1 MTLPQRVLSPTPRPR
16 GAPPEH
22 HDGRAERRA
31 RHRFA
36 ADRGT
41 ALLAGPFL
49 PHEIAWAILILVVL
63 GSLVTASRVAPVEAL
78 VWVAIT
84 ALTVAPILVNRARP
98 GVASWRARLF
108 VFLLTMNA
116 AYFRMAAVV
125 AATGRGS
132 HDAPLQAL
140 DRRLF
145 GDVLPRLTDRFA
157 HPLLTELLS
166 ACYFLLFPYIL
177 ASCLRWAAR
186 VRTVPGTAQRF
197 YAGFFAI
204 YAVGFLGYLLVP
216 ARGPWL
222 DMPEAF
228 AAPLGGGW
236 IARLNDAVVRRGTNH
251 VDVFPSLHVAAS
263 AYMLLFDRR
272 HDPAR
277 FRRWLVPVLGLW
289 VSTIY
294 LRYHYGVDVL
304 AGLALAAAA
313 LLLAERW
320 PSRSRTAPFPVA

>member
-1 MTLPQRVLSPTPRPR
+1 MTRPQRALSQPPRPR

-22 HDGRAERRA
+22 HDSRAPCRA
-31 RHRFA
+31 RHRFV
-36 ADRGT
+36 ADRS
-41 ALLAGPFL
+41 AAALAGSFL
-49 PHEIAWAILILVVL
+49 PHEIAWAILIVVVL
-63 GSLVTASRVAPVEAL
+63 GSLVTAPGAAL
-78 VWVAIT
+78 AELLAWLAIA
-84 ALTVAPILVNRARP
+84 ALTVAPILVNRLRP
-98 GVASWRARLF
+98 GVAWWRARLF

-116 AYFRMAAVV
+116 AYFRMGAVV
-125 AATGRGS
+125 AATGRRS
-132 HDAPLQAL
+132 HDAQLQAI

-145 GDVLPRLTDRFA
+145 GDVLAVLADRIA

-177 ASCLRWAAR
+177 ASCLRWASR
-186 VRTVPGTAQRF
+186 VRTVPGVAQRF
-197 YAGFFAI
+197 YAGFFTL

-222 DMPEAF
+222 DLPHAF

-236 IARLNDAVVRRGTNH
+236 IARMNDAVVRQGTNH

-263 AYMLLFDRR
+263 AYMLFFDLR
-272 HDPAR
+272 HDRAR
-277 FRRWLVPVLGLW
+277 FRRWVLPVLGLW
-289 VSTIY
+289 LATIY

-320 PSRSRTAPFPVA
+320 PPRARAALFPLA